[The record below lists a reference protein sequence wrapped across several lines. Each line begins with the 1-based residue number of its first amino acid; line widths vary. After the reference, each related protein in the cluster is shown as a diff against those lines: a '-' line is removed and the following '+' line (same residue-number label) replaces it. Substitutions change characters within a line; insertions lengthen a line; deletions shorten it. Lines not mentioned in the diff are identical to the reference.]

1 MYLRGGTWGEWPKC
15 QRSWCLKGS
24 GLIRSMWK
32 SVYMLEKERWREEML
47 SCWRRGK
54 KITCQ
59 QPTTESPI
67 ECCLDM
73 GTKLFCSHP
82 RVSRKEE
89 IYSMLSLFTFLT
101 KATRQELRIRSLP
114 PTPEAEVHSPGPGSC
129 AEDGTATCCYHAT
142 TCSQSRTTK
151 GTCAEIWT
159 APCCKEV
166 GKS

>member
-1 MYLRGGTWGEWPKC
+1 
-15 QRSWCLKGS
+15 
-24 GLIRSMWK
+24 
-32 SVYMLEKERWREEML
+32 ML

-54 KITCQ
+54 KISCQ

-101 KATRQELRIRSLP
+101 KATRQELRNRSLP
-114 PTPEAEVHSPGPGSC
+114 PTPEAEVHSPGVPVLKTEQLPAVTMQPLAANQEPPRVPVQRSEQPL
-129 AEDGTATCCYHAT
+129 AVRRSERVKRRPKALLDDYILH
-142 TCSQSRTTK
+142 
-151 GTCAEIWT
+151 
-159 APCCKEV
+159 
-166 GKS
+166 